1 MDLSAQQPIKTPQS
15 FPLNQQIIYNKSNYD
30 TQPAQAVNIMENQN
44 QGINN
49 VNMNYPNIPTNQ
61 MIQYPPN
68 IQNPQILD
76 SNALLAQICKGQEEQ
91 KNREKDKEIQDLKDR
106 LNEERIKQLQSDNN
120 QILANQR
127 MVALMI
133 NRGNGDN
140 NININNNNNN
150 VNTNIVGVGYGLTKL
165 NIPGGMWCI
174 IFLINLFLPGLGTII
189 AGIMYGKTVN
199 PDRTG
204 VVICHGITQI
214 ITFLTIIGWIWA
226 LIDTVHYFG

>member
-30 TQPAQAVNIMENQN
+30 TQAAQAVNIMENQN

-76 SNALLAQICKGQEEQ
+76 SNALLAQIYKGQEEQ

>member
-76 SNALLAQICKGQEEQ
+76 SNALLAQIYKGQEEQ

-150 VNTNIVGVGYGLTKL
+150 VNTNIVGVRYGLTKL